1 MQGRGL
7 LYVFFV
13 KKCTSMIK
21 YSKKFVYLRSEKF
34 KRNKTINDMIQ
45 EERRMTKLM
54 KLVVSE
60 MKGKRR

>member
-1 MQGRGL
+1 
-7 LYVFFV
+7 
-13 KKCTSMIK
+13 MIK

-34 KRNKTINDMIQ
+34 KSNKTINDMIQ